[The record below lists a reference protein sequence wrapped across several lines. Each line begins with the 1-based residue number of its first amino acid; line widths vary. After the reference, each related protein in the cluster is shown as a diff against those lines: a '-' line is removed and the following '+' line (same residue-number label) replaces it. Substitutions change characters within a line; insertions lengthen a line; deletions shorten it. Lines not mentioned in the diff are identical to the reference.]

1 MDRLRNALDGFY
13 AFLARPLYLWSRP
26 VLLLMTVPLLL
37 AAFLPLWRFELQA
50 PQFPNGLSVD
60 VYSYTLVGGHDGAD
74 LRDLNAL
81 NHYVGMKRID
91 PTTLNDLG
99 WLPFGF
105 GAIVL
110 LVLRVAAI
118 GNVSALVD
126 LSVITTYF
134 AAFSGARFVHAL
146 HGLGHQLSADAPI
159 KLEPFTP
166 PLMGAKQI
174 GAITSYA
181 QPGAG
186 AWMLVTFVT
195 AVLVLTTAHLVIG
208 KKKAEHA

>member
-134 AAFSGARFVHAL
+134 AAFSGARFIHAL
-146 HGLGHQLSADAPI
+146 HGLGHHLSADAPI

-174 GAITSYA
+174 GTINSYA

-186 AWMLVTFVT
+186 AWMLVTFVA